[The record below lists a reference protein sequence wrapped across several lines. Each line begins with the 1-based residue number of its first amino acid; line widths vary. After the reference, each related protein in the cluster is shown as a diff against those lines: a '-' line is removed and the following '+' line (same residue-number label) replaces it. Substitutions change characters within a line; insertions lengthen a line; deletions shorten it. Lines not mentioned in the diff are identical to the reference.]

1 MNDITAL
8 PPVTPEM
15 LASLKL
21 SASNLAEGEM
31 MSFEP
36 AVFRALVEALEK
48 ALAGERRWHR
58 VASRVHE
65 QACDSDVKIDEL
77 EKNVAELNSARQ
89 RITELEKSHAQVIQS
104 RDHYKRMT
112 EEGLKQLAESRTVTL
127 PKRYSCE
134 GYHIDEAYLQEDPEG
149 DCYDRDEVLEAL
161 AAAGIQVIEGEQKN
175 G

>member
-1 MNDITAL
+1 MNNITAL
-8 PPVTPEM
+8 AQRMKAAAEREIIFRDTDETSNTWQYNVTPENV
-15 LASLKL
+15 L
-21 SASNLAEGEM
+21 
-31 MSFEP
+31 
-36 AVFRALVEALEK
+36 ALVEALEK

-65 QACDSDVKIDEL
+65 QACDSDVKID
-77 EKNVAELNSARQ
+77 
-89 RITELEKSHAQVIQS
+89 ELEKSHAQVIQS

-134 GYHIDEAYLQEDPEG
+134 GYHIDEAYLQEDPKG

-161 AAAGIQVIEGEQKN
+161 AAAGIQVIEGEA
-175 G
+175 